1 MTQSPHQS
9 STLHVV
15 THRKWVADD
24 FTLAGVPDVQHHLGL
39 DLPDLAPGDAVWA
52 PMEWMHR
59 AQSVMF
65 SRLADG
71 PPYSPLLD
79 LTAPGADFLI
89 RAQPPLCGR
98 DIRLLTAAEIVE
110 MADEQN
116 QRLPITDDGTEVF
129 AKPAN
134 CKIERVPAKWYDLD
148 GLSLDLIAAP
158 RIPDNQPFLLTWDRL
173 DLVEEHRLWV
183 LDGTVVTSS
192 PYLHHLD
199 FIETDLRGYESSNTW
214 YPGMDSE
221 RTPDAEAFGA
231 DVLDTLARSSGFQVH
246 AIISTALPRAF
257 TLDVGLLADGA
268 WVIIEANPAWSSAL
282 YGADPVKVADC
293 VRASSRVVDMMAL
306 SDPHRWS
313 PDPYLIDRAAR
324 QRPLARA

>member
-1 MTQSPHQS
+1 MTF
-9 STLHVV
+9 HVV

-39 DLPDLAPGDAVWA
+39 DLPDLAPGDSVWA

-59 AQSVMF
+59 AQSALFV
-65 SRLADG
+65 RLADG
-71 PPYSPLLD
+71 PPYGPFLD
-79 LTAPGADFLI
+79 LAAPGADFLTRVPI
-89 RAQPPLCGR
+89 SLLSRE
-98 DIRLLTAAEIVE
+98 IRLVTAAEIVE
-110 MADEQN
+110 AADEQN
-116 QRLPITDDGTEVF
+116 NRLPITDDGPEVF

-134 CKIERVPAKWYDLD
+134 CKIERIPAKWYDLE
-148 GLSLDLIAAP
+148 GLALDLIAAP
-158 RIPDNQPFLLTWDRL
+158 PVPDNQRFLLTWDRL

-183 LDGTVVTSS
+183 LDGRVVTSS

-214 YPGMDSE
+214 YPGMNSE

-231 DVLDTLARSSGFQVH
+231 HALDTLAHSSGFEAH
-246 AIISTALPRAF
+246 AIVSTALPRAF
-257 TLDVGLLADGA
+257 TLDVGIDRAGV
-268 WVIIEANPAWSSAL
+268 WVVIEANPAWSSAL

-306 SDPHRWS
+306 TDPHRWS
-313 PDPYLIDRAAR
+313 PDPYLVDRSAR